1 MVEKEYNR
9 QYKKWK
15 VGDTFAYKI
24 KNDER
29 YKGRYIIL
37 IRYENLEWEPVN
49 NNYSFRAK
57 LTIDD
62 TLLKTNEELE
72 KLEYIKPRVTLY
84 SDRFLPFSGLIS
96 DEKLIKERS
105 KVKFYPDEWGM
116 LDVYTFDIYFSRK
129 YLNILNEFIYLGNY
143 NLKGPEKEY
152 IPFSR
157 YNAGFYSIERI
168 ENILE
173 DYERYNLKK
182 SWIYED
188 ENKKS
193 IEELTTYIPPNL
205 DEVKEWCKKMG
216 FDFSKEK
223 RKKDSLTYVGGEDVD
238 PYEEK
243 ESFR

>member
-37 IRYENLEWEPVN
+37 IRYENPEWEPVN

-57 LTIDD
+57 LTIDGALPE
-62 TLLKTNEELE
+62 TKEELE
-72 KLEYIKPRVTLY
+72 KLEYIEPRVTHY
-84 SDRFLPFSGLIS
+84 SNRFLPFSGLIP
-96 DEKLIKERS
+96 DEELIKERS
-105 KVKFYPDEWGM
+105 KVKFYPDEYGL

-143 NLKGPEKEY
+143 NLKNPEKEY
-152 IPFSR
+152 IPFDR
-157 YNAGFYSIERI
+157 NNAGYYLIERI

-182 SWIYED
+182 SPLYVD

-193 IEELTTYIPPNL
+193 IEEITTYVPPNPE
-205 DEVKEWCKKMG
+205 EVRKWCKKMG

-223 RKKDSLTYVGGEDVD
+223 RKKDSLTYVGGEDED
-238 PYEEK
+238 PYEDK
-243 ESFR
+243 Q